1 VSSSKEH
8 SPSVSEHS
16 PSAPQY
22 QTDLAQ
28 TPLPEILF
36 TIHRLKAP
44 GMLECRRGDETKKIF
59 FDNGQVIFAS
69 SSNIA
74 DSLGDKLLRDGKI
87 TREQYDESVRRL
99 KTTGKR
105 QGTILAEMKILEPKD
120 LFISVREQIQQIV
133 WSVFGWESGTV
144 AFTPGRDKHLEFVK
158 LQIPIPQAVL
168 QGVRRMPDARA
179 LVARLGTRTT
189 VLQRTDVASDEL
201 HLGADEQR
209 LLDAVD
215 GRNVLSELVATPP
228 LTAGDN
234 ARILYAF
241 FALGLIVVRR
251 PTGQIKVQVKVGTPT
266 E

>member
-1 VSSSKEH
+1 
-8 SPSVSEHS
+8 VSEHS
-16 PSAPQY
+16 PSPAPQY

-36 TIHRLKAP
+36 TIHRHKAP

-59 FDNGQVIFAS
+59 FDQGQVIFAS

-74 DSLGDKLLRDGKI
+74 DSLGDKLLREGKI
-87 TREQYDESVRRL
+87 TREQYDESVQRL

-120 LFISVREQIQQIV
+120 LFVSVREQIQEIV
-133 WSVFGWESGTV
+133 WSIFGWESGSV

-168 QGVRRMPDARA
+168 QGVRRMPDARV

-189 VLQRTDVASDEL
+189 ILQRTDTVVDDL
-201 HLGADEQR
+201 HLRPDEQR

-215 GRNVLSELVATPP
+215 GRIVLSELVNTPP
-228 LTAGDN
+228 LTPGEN
-234 ARILYAF
+234 ARILYAL
-241 FALGLIVVRR
+241 FALGLLTVRR
-251 PTGQIKVQVKVGTPT
+251 SAGQIKVQVKVGTPS

>member
-1 VSSSKEH
+1 MSSSNEH
-8 SPSVSEHS
+8 SPS
-16 PSAPQY
+16 PAPQY

-36 TIHRLKAP
+36 TIHRHKAP
-44 GMLECRRGDETKKIF
+44 GMLECRRPRETDVEIKKIF
-59 FDNGQVIFAS
+59 FDQGQVIFAS

-99 KTTGKR
+99 KATGKR

-120 LFISVREQIQQIV
+120 LFVSVREQIQEIV
-133 WSVFGWESGTV
+133 WSVFGWDKGTV
-144 AFTPGRDKHLEFVK
+144 AFSPGRDKHLEFVK

-168 QGVRRMPDARA
+168 QGVRLMPDARV

-189 VLQRTDVASDEL
+189 VLQRTETPSDDL

-215 GRNVLSELVATPP
+215 GRRVLSDLVNTPP
-228 LTAGDN
+228 LTPGEN
-234 ARILYAF
+234 ARILYAL
-241 FALGLIVVRR
+241 FALGLLVVRR
-251 PTGQIKVQVKVGTPT
+251 PSGQIKVQVKVGTPG

>member
-1 VSSSKEH
+1 VSSSNEH
-8 SPSVSEHS
+8 SPS
-16 PSAPQY
+16 PAPQY

-36 TIHRLKAP
+36 TIHRHKAP
-44 GMLECRRGDETKKIF
+44 GMLECKRGDETKKIF
-59 FDNGQVIFAS
+59 FDQGQVIFAS

-87 TREQYDESVRRL
+87 TQEQYDESVRRL

-120 LFISVREQIQQIV
+120 LFVSVREQIQEIV
-133 WSVFGWESGTV
+133 WSVFGWDKGTV
-144 AFTPGRDKHLEFVK
+144 AFSPGRDKHLEFVK

-168 QGVRRMPDARA
+168 QGVRRMPDARV

-189 VLQRTDVASDEL
+189 VLQRTESPADDL
-201 HLGADEQR
+201 NIGPHMGADEQR
-209 LLDAVD
+209 LLDVVD
-215 GRNVLSELVATPP
+215 GRRVISDLVNTPP
-228 LTAGDN
+228 LTPGEN
-234 ARILYAF
+234 ARILYAL
-241 FALGLIVVRR
+241 FALGLLVVRR
-251 PTGQIKVQVKVGTPT
+251 PSGQIKVQVKVGTPG

>member
-1 VSSSKEH
+1 MSSSNQQ
-8 SPSVSEHS
+8 SPA
-16 PSAPQY
+16 APQY

-74 DSLGDKLLRDGKI
+74 DSLGDKLLREGKI
-87 TREQYDESVRRL
+87 TREQYDESVQRL
-99 KTTGKR
+99 KATGKR
-105 QGTILAEMKILEPKD
+105 QGTILAEMKILEPKE
-120 LFISVREQIQQIV
+120 LFVSVREQIQEIV
-133 WSVFGWESGTV
+133 WSIFGWDSGTV

-168 QGVRRMPDARA
+168 QGVRRMPDPRV
-179 LVARLGTRTT
+179 LVARLGTRST
-189 VLQRTDVASDEL
+189 VLGRTEAATDDL
-201 HLGADEQR
+201 HLRPEEQV
-209 LLDAVD
+209 LLDAAD
-215 GRNVLSELVATPP
+215 GRRPLSDLVNTPP
-228 LTAGDN
+228 LTPGEN
-234 ARILYAF
+234 ARILYAL
-241 FALGLIVVRR
+241 FALGVLTVRR
-251 PTGQIKVQVKVGTPT
+251 PTGQIKVQVKVGTPG

>member
-1 VSSSKEH
+1 VTSSNDH
-8 SPSVSEHS
+8 PSP
-16 PSAPQY
+16 APQY

-36 TIHRLKAP
+36 TIHRHKAP
-44 GMLECRRGDETKKIF
+44 GMLECRRPHENGDEIKRIF
-59 FDNGQVIFAS
+59 FDQGQVIFAS

-99 KTTGKR
+99 KSSGKR
-105 QGTILAEMKILEPKD
+105 QGTILAEMKVLEPKE
-120 LFISVREQIQQIV
+120 LFISVREQIQEIV
-133 WSVFGWESGTV
+133 WSVFEWDKGTV
-144 AFTPGRDKHLEFVK
+144 AFSPGRDKHLEFVK

-168 QGVRRMPDARA
+168 QGVRRMPDARV

-189 VLQRTDVASDEL
+189 ILQRTAITTDEM
-201 HLGADEQR
+201 HPGADELR
-209 LLDAVD
+209 LLEAVD
-215 GRNVLSELVATPP
+215 GRRPLSDLVATPP
-228 LTAGDN
+228 LTPGEN

-241 FALGLIVVRR
+241 FALGLILVRR

>member
-1 VSSSKEH
+1 MSSSNEH
-8 SPSVSEHS
+8 SPSPV
-16 PSAPQY
+16 PQY

-36 TIHRLKAP
+36 TIHRHRAP
-44 GMLECRRGDETKKIF
+44 GMLECRHGDETKKIF

-105 QGTILAEMKILEPKD
+105 QGTILAEMKLLEPKE
-120 LFISVREQIQQIV
+120 LFVSVREQIQSIV
-133 WSVFGWESGTV
+133 WSIFGWDSGTV

-179 LVARLGTRTT
+179 LVARLGSRATI
-189 VLQRTDVASDEL
+189 LQKSNVPVDEL
-201 HLGADEQR
+201 HLGGDEQR

-215 GRNVLSELVATPP
+215 GKRVLSDLVNTPP
-228 LTAGDN
+228 LAPGEN
-234 ARILYAF
+234 ARILYAL
-241 FALGLIVVRR
+241 FALGVVTVKR
-251 PTGQIKVQVKVGTPT
+251 PTGQIKVQLKVGTPG